1 MKSFFKNKTKSLLLF
16 ILLTCVNQSGFSQS
30 NPHPLKPGIQ
40 IERLLTIKNGAI
52 RLVMDSVE
60 NNLIY
65 ATTNGNIY
73 KIISPS
79 GSAAYDSLIFTAADH
94 GVQYVQGMDIHDST
108 LYISGNND
116 SGTPLTTGLIV
127 RGKLSS
133 GGTRVWS
140 QVMITDPYETAD
152 YFDHLFSGL
161 VVSPDGDSI
170 YICSG
175 ARGDHGEIQDRYG
188 MYPGLR
194 NLPLTTNI
202 FVIPTMD
209 TAVVVLKND
218 SAWHDTSAYVYC
230 KGIRNTFDMAFDASG
245 NLFGVENSG
254 DRDHNEEMNW
264 LRRGYHYGFP
274 WKMGD
279 TENPQQFPS
288 FIPANDLLIS
298 HYSKAWRNGFW
309 TTDSTF
315 PAPAPGLLFQ
325 DPIQNYGPDCDKFRD
340 SLTGDVMDASDLG
353 MHMGTFTAHRS
364 PLGLV
369 FDRDSVLHPAYR
381 GDAFMLSWTEGLD
394 SCGCRALPDTGIG
407 PFIDPSQD
415 LVHLDMAF
423 DSTIDNFRLNATRIV
438 ESFSHPV
445 DAVIKSNRIY
455 VLENGYGGTSGLY
468 AVDMPLPQACQL
480 LVDIEYSDSCYALPA
495 LLSIHNTNI
504 DTLDMRL
511 YDSTGLVLHTWPDF
525 MGTDTFSVYN
535 SGFYYILSQNFFGC
549 FDSLGFN
556 VTPETM
562 VADQI
567 QVDVAYSDSCYLLPA
582 LIDISNTGT
591 DSIEINLFD
600 STGFLMRSWNG
611 FTGNDTISVYSSGAY
626 YILASNA
633 IGCSDSVGF
642 IIHDIMDMTIDSTHS
657 ASCIGCSDGVIYFH
671 VENGVGTLSYTSI
684 PLFGTFA
691 PDSLSDLPAG
701 NYLICITD
709 TNMCQKCDTVTVI
722 EPPENVNQKKDRIG
736 DMRLHPNPAGDVLHL
751 NFDHVSGLDYYITIS
766 DIIGNE
772 YKVEFLFRALFSGTE
787 QASINTSNL
796 GSGIYFLSIH
806 CANCHT
812 ITKRFSIVK

>member
-1 MKSFFKNKTKSLLLF
+1 MKTFFKNTSHLLRLILLL
-16 ILLTCVNQSGFSQS
+16 ICINHSAFSQS
-30 NPHPLKPGIQ
+30 NPQPLKPGIQ

-52 RLVMDSVE
+52 RLVRDSVE

-108 LYISGNND
+108 LYISGNNN
-116 SGTPLTTGLIV
+116 STTPLTTGIIV

-133 GGTRVWS
+133 GGSRIWS
-140 QVMITDPYETAD
+140 QLMITDPYETGD
-152 YFDHLFSGL
+152 YFDHLFSGML
-161 VVSPDGDSI
+161 VSPDGDSI

-188 MYPGLR
+188 LYPGLR
-194 NLPLTTNI
+194 NLPLTSNI
-202 FVIPTMD
+202 YIVPTMD

-218 SAWHDTSAYVYC
+218 SAWHDTSVYVYC
-230 KGIRNTFDMAFDASG
+230 KGIRNTFDMDFDEDG

-274 WKMGD
+274 WRMGD
-279 TENPQQFPS
+279 TDNPQQFPS

-298 HYSKAWRNGFW
+298 HYSRAWRNGFW
-309 TTDSTF
+309 TVDSAF
-315 PAPAPGLLFQ
+315 PAPSPGLLFQ

-340 SLTGDVMDASDLG
+340 SLTGGVMDASDLS

-369 FDRDSVLHPAYR
+369 FDRNNILHPSYR
-381 GDAFMLSWTEGLD
+381 GDAFMLSWTAGLD
-394 SCGCRALPDTGIG
+394 SCGCTAVPDTGIG
-407 PFIDPSQD
+407 PFVDPSQD

-423 DSTIDNFRLNATRIV
+423 DSTVDNFRLNATRIV

-445 DAVIKSNRIY
+445 DAVINANRIY
-455 VLENGYGGTSGLY
+455 VMENGYGGTSGLY

-480 LVDIEYSDSCYALPA
+480 QVDIEYSDSCYAMPA

-525 MGTDTFSVYN
+525 MGTDTISVYN

-549 FDSLGFN
+549 FDSLGFI
-556 VTPETM
+556 VIPETM

-567 QVDVAYSDSCYLLPA
+567 QVEIEYSDSCYLMPA
-582 LIDISNTGT
+582 LIYILNTGT
-591 DSIEINLFD
+591 DSLAISLFD
-600 STGFLMRSWNG
+600 STGLLIRSWNE
-611 FTGNDTISVYSSGAY
+611 FTGNDTVSVFNSGPY
-626 YILASNA
+626 YLLASNS
-633 IGCSDSVGF
+633 IGCSDSLGL
-642 IIHDIMDMTIDSTHS
+642 IIHDRMDMAIDSTRD

-671 VENGVGTLSYTSI
+671 VDNGVGTLSYTSI
-684 PLFGTFA
+684 PLFGSFSS
-691 PDSLSDLPAG
+691 DSLSSLPAG
-701 NYLICITD
+701 TYLLCVTD
-709 TNMCQKCDTVTVI
+709 SNLCQKCDTVTVI
-722 EPPENVNQKKDRIG
+722 EPPNLIRLDDKAIG
-736 DMRLHPNPAGDVLHL
+736 NIALHPNPATNKLHIV
-751 NFDHVSGLDYYITIS
+751 FDQAMESVYSLTIS
-766 DIIGNE
+766 DVLGKS
-772 YKVEFLFRALFSGTE
+772 YQVTFLE
-787 QASINTSNL
+787 KSINSGNAFLILDISGLSN
-796 GSGIYFLSIH
+796 GIYVLSIH
-806 CANCHT
+806 ADNNRSCT
-812 ITKRFSIVK
+812 RRFTVRN